1 MWRREPELCGDEL
14 EEGQGRRK
22 EDVEKSEE
30 KDLEEDE
37 EFYNKVQ
44 HAVQANAVE
53 ERPTKKAERVRKSK
67 K

>member
-37 EFYNKVQ
+37 EFYNKV
-44 HAVQANAVE
+44 
-53 ERPTKKAERVRKSK
+53 
-67 K
+67 

>member
-1 MWRREPELCGDEL
+1 MVRPEPELCDEEL
-14 EEGQGRRK
+14 EEEEGRRK
-22 EDVEKSEE
+22 EDAEKSEE

-53 ERPTKKAERVRKSK
+53 EKPTKKAKIVRKSK